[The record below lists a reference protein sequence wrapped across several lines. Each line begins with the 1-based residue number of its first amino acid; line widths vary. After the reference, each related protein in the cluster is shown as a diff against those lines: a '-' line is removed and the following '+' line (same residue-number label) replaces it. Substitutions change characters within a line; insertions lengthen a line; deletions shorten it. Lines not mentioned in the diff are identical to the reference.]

1 VEVVRKSESTF
12 KTLLLPPRST
22 PQSTSTSA
30 RRGGRLVSV
39 VADDNAG
46 KDADLGDGDGDNDSV
61 ASTSDDE
68 DKGAETIPQGQLD
81 LVLDEDEE

>member
-46 KDADLGDGDGDNDSV
+46 KDNDSV